1 MAVLQDGTSGG
12 ILARIFNTS
21 KGLASMLVAADGTTV
36 PKTSGEGRGS
46 SDGHLPVG
54 GINDDTYRPLR
65 VDRLGNM
72 IPGTA
77 NLLLHE
83 PFEGATVSSPNR
95 VTVATTTFTQAQT
108 AAGGLNFNSANNAA
122 AASAA
127 LLTSNRQFAKLQRA
141 PLHCKFRARAGHVTN
156 AVIELGFGNPAS
168 QTASPTIG
176 AYWQITTG
184 GVVQPVLTF
193 NGVDITG
200 GAVTMPSGWQ
210 NSYYVWDIIL
220 DDDEAFYTIQDTTTG
235 ESIAERRIQLA
246 TTQVRLW
253 NSSRLPV
260 FARLNNVTAPAFAPT
275 LILASMDVMMLDTAQ
290 NKPWTHVS
298 ALSGF
303 GGETNPT
310 TFAQTANYAN
320 SAAPANATLSNT
332 AAGYTTL
339 GGQFQFA
346 AVAGAETDFALFGF
360 TVPAPYSFVCTGVE
374 IDTFNAGAAVATTA
388 HVLQWFTSP
397 DQTAISLATATNRR
411 VPLGVQSFAVGAAIG
426 ALAAPV
432 DRDLGDA
439 PLVTNPGRIM
449 VIGLK
454 IPIGTA
460 TASQIIRG
468 VVVVRGYFE

>member
-36 PKTSGEGRGS
+36 PKTGGEVRGAT
-46 SDGHLPVG
+46 DGHLPIG
-54 GINDDTYRPLR
+54 GINDDNYRPLR

-72 IPGTA
+72 IPGAA

-95 VTVATTTFTQAQT
+95 VTIATTTFTQAQT

-210 NSYYVWDIIL
+210 NNYYVWDVIL
-220 DDDEAFYTIQDTTTG
+220 DDDEAFFIVQETATG
-235 ESIAERRIQLA
+235 TVIAERRIQLA
-246 TTQVRLW
+246 VTQVRLW
-253 NSSRLPV
+253 NASRLPA
-260 FARLNNVTAPAFAPT
+260 FARLHNVTAPASAAT
-275 LILASMDVMMLDTAQ
+275 LILSSMDVVMLDTVL
-290 NKPWTHVS
+290 NKPWAHIS

-310 TFAQTANYAN
+310 TFAQVANYAN
-320 SAAPANATLSNT
+320 SAAPTSATLSNT

-346 AVAGAETDFALFGF
+346 AVAGTENDFALFGF

-374 IDTFNAGAAVATTA
+374 IDSFNTGAAVATTA
-388 HVLQWFTSP
+388 HVLQWFASP

-411 VPLGVQSFAVGAAIG
+411 VTLGVQSFAVGAAIG

-432 DRDLGDA
+432 IRSLNDA
-439 PLVTNPGRIM
+439 PLVTNPGRIL
-449 VIGLK
+449 VVGLK
-454 IPIGTA
+454 IPVGTA

-468 VVVVRGYFE
+468 TVAIRGYFE